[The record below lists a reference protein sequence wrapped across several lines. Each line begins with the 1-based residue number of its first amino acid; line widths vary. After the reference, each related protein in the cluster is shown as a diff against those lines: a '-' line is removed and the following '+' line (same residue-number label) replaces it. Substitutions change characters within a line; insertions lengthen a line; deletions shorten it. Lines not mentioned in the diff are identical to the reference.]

1 MALFVC
7 HSLQPVA
14 VCCCWTPA
22 KLLSYCST
30 QTLSLWLIIRKQT
43 HQQNTLINSAYTY
56 TMKHPPRPLVQT
68 LSEISIFNSSST
80 SILPLVFHPI
90 WHSEDV
96 AQFSLLNQS
105 MLTRMVKCFLA
116 QKKTKKNS
124 SWGIGAKSQ
133 ATMKLD
139 GSAQSGTE
147 IWGLVGWIKCVR
159 FLF

>member
-116 QKKTKKNS
+116 QKKKKKQLLGNWS
-124 SWGIGAKSQ
+124 QITGDNEIGWFCSEWDWD
-133 ATMKLD
+133 LRI
-139 GSAQSGTE
+139 SR
-147 IWGLVGWIKCVR
+147 VN
-159 FLF
+159 